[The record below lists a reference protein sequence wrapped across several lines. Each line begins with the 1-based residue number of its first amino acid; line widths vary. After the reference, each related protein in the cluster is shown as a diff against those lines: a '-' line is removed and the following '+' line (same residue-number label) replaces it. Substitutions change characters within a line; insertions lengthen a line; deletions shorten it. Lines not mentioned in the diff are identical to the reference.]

1 MKLKYAIFDF
11 DMTLIDSIVPLL
23 TSANLLAK
31 EFGLREV
38 TYDEVYQAEVSVPN
52 CTFESLWAD
61 LWGHYDPQW
70 LEAYQD
76 HLNVEEYKAMEL
88 FPTGRETLEAL
99 YARNV
104 PMGMA
109 SNRDNP
115 RKILKTMGLEHFFQ
129 AVVGQFDV
137 VNAKPDP
144 EMLLKTMDL
153 MGAPKDETLYI
164 CDSTGD
170 MTASGAAG
178 VKTFA
183 MTTGGHSAETLK
195 SLGAWK
201 TGDRLIEVLDMFR

>member
-38 TYDEVYQAEVSVPN
+38 AYDEVYQAEVSVPN
-52 CTFESLWAD
+52 CTFESLWND
-61 LWGHYDPQW
+61 LWGRYDSKW

-76 HLNVEEYKAMEL
+76 HINDEEYKSMAL
-88 FPTGRETLEAL
+88 YPTGRETLETL
-99 YARNV
+99 HQMKV
-104 PMGMA
+104 PLGLA

-115 RKILKTMGLEHFFQ
+115 RKILKVMGLEHMFQ

-137 VNAKPDP
+137 ARAKPDP
-144 EMLLKTMDL
+144 EMLIKTMDL
-153 MGAPKDETLYI
+153 MAAPRDETLYI

-170 MTASGAAG
+170 LKAAGAAG
-178 VKTFA
+178 IKTFA

-201 TGDRLIEVLDMFR
+201 TGDRLIEVVDLFR